1 MSLVNTVLT
10 YITLIISA
18 FVFHSLPGLFLVQG
32 VMLGVVQGIGLPLW
46 LSLPA
51 QWFSRKRGLATGIVA
66 AGGVRAAAQTTWPP
80 ELTQIAMAGSG
91 IGGGIASLIV
101 RGILPR
107 VGYRNTLIVGIRDE
121 LGLTPVTHSQS
132 LL

>member
-1 MSLVNTVLT
+1 MSLINTVLT

-66 AGGVRAAAQTTWPP
+66 AGGF
-80 ELTQIAMAGSG
+80 ELQRKVPGRP
-91 IGGGIASLIV
+91 SLSRLPWQARV
-101 RGILPR
+101 SAEELHHSLFEGYYHAWGTAIL
-107 VGYRNTLIVGIRDE
+107 
-121 LGLTPVTHSQS
+121 S
-132 LL
+132 L